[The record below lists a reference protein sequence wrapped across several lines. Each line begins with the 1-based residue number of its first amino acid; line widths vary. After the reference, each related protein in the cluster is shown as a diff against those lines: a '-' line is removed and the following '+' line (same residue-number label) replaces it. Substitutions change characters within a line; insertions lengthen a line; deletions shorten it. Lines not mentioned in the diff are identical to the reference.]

1 MEVPKQHHVIL
12 RGRLLDRV
20 DNIKDEDVNDDYII
34 KPNTPFKTVLRFIR
48 FEDRSSQAKI
58 ILQDVKTDY
67 FYTMPQTQF
76 QQFLANSMKG
86 LIDGT
91 FVVRKIGLYF
101 VLHFYHESEKK
112 VEVRDNKQRKEINKI
127 RAQIRQLN
135 KLVEEEF

>member
-1 MEVPKQHHVIL
+1 MQIPKQTHVIL

-34 KPNTPFKTVLRFIR
+34 KPNVPFKTVLRFIR

-58 ILQDVKTDY
+58 ILQDVRDNVY
-67 FYTMPQTQF
+67 YTMPQTQF